1 MVKRI
6 NTSNQGPVTE
16 DLVHLKENFMKTLST
31 DILTDDLCTQNTPPV
46 FSFLPEDSCRQLG
59 VDVLC

>member
-1 MVKRI
+1 M
-6 NTSNQGPVTE
+6 TE